1 MTVEPGKSVGVEDI
15 QEETGKQQTTKAKT
29 KVKIKVK
36 VLQREV
42 VKRGKKI
49 QKGRQEASNQ
59 AEKVQK
65 GKWPKMEGKK
75 Q

>member
-1 MTVEPGKSVGVEDI
+1 MEDI

-59 AEKVQK
+59 AEKV
-65 GKWPKMEGKK
+65 
-75 Q
+75 